1 MTQIIAG
8 LKKEWLFFWRSF
20 RFGGILIAF
29 IACALLT
36 PLTSAMVLSM
46 RDISDEMPGMEGM
59 AEVINMYEGESGLL
73 LSFGGTIGMFSSALV
88 PPMMF
93 LVIALFI
100 GGMSG
105 GEQKRRSIIIPQTS
119 GLKPLGYVLPKF
131 ILFPPLV
138 FVMTV
143 LSMLL
148 SNAACEIIVGMSF
161 PAEVALITGTFAGLS
176 LMFLVCMY
184 MFFGISLA
192 QPRLAILYVGAA
204 NTVFPIINM
213 VFNLDRFTPW
223 SLETMIGNILNNH
236 LYGET
241 GNLYEGMST
250 VGIVATVAITFALC
264 IVFMLLTHFSLVA
277 KQMDNTADE
286 VY

>member
-1 MTQIIAG
+1 MTQITAG
-8 LKKEWLFFWRSF
+8 LRKEWLFFWRSF
-20 RFGGILIAF
+20 RFGGIVIAF
-29 IACALLT
+29 IACALLA
-36 PLTSAMVLSM
+36 PLTSAMMLSM
-46 RDISDEMPGMEGM
+46 SGVYEEMGMGGM
-59 AEVINMYEGESGLL
+59 AETIAMYEGESGLF
-73 LSFGGTIGMFSSALV
+73 LSFGGTIGMFSSAFV

-93 LVIALFI
+93 LVVALFI
-100 GGMSG
+100 GGMAG
-105 GEQKRRSIIIPQTS
+105 GEQKRRSIIIPQTA

-131 ILFPPLV
+131 ILFPPLML
-138 FVMTV
+138 VMTV
-143 LSMLL
+143 LAMLVCNL
-148 SNAACEIIVGMSF
+148 ACEIIIGRSF
-161 PAEVALITGTFAGLS
+161 PIEVVLMTGTLSGLS

-204 NTVFPIINM
+204 NAVFPIINM
-213 VFNLDRFTPW
+213 VFDLDRFTPW
-223 SLETMIGNILNNH
+223 SLEIMIGSILHNY
-236 LYGET
+236 LYSES

-264 IVFMLLTHFSLVA
+264 VVFMLLTHFSLVA